1 MKHFF
6 DNVRD
11 NNKTM
16 ESLEEEK
23 DALRTDIAYLRG
35 QCSNA
40 NADTDRAGDDIFG
53 TERTR
58 LFNLMHSL

>member
-35 QCSNA
+35 QCRNA
-40 NADTDRAGDDIFG
+40 NATTDKAGDDIFG

>member
-23 DALRTDIAYLRG
+23 DALRTDVAYLHG
-35 QCSNA
+35 QCRNDDA
-40 NADTDRAGDDIFG
+40 ATEKAGDGIFG
-53 TERTR
+53 TDRTR
-58 LFNLMHSL
+58 LFSLMHSL